1 MTRVARIRSGA
12 WLPGLAVLFLA
23 ACTAAPDSPEAQ
35 VRALISRA
43 ESAAEKQDVGVLK
56 ELISETYTGEQGQD
70 RQALAGLLT
79 YYFLRHQTIHLFTRI
94 QSVEFA
100 DANADPRSARASVL
114 VAMAGTPILIVDD
127 LERLRADLYH
137 FDFDLVREDDGEWR
151 VSRAAW
157 SRATRSH
164 FLP

>member
-1 MTRVARIRSGA
+1 MPGRGDYEERKDARIERLRKRAGAKRSQ
-12 WLPGLAVLFLA
+12 A
-23 ACTAAPDSPEAQ
+23 ASMQ
-35 VRALISRA
+35 
-43 ESAAEKQDVGVLK
+43 SAMRKK
-56 ELISETYTGEQGQD
+56 
-70 RQALAGLLT
+70 
-79 YYFLRHQTIHLFTRI
+79 
-94 QSVEFA
+94 A
-100 DANADPRSARASVL
+100 DH
-114 VAMAGTPILIVDD
+114 MAGTPILLVDD